1 MDAFDWGWL
10 TNIVSE
16 GFSHRNL
23 ALLLWGGLAVLTLS
37 LMVLTRTRWG
47 QAQPLSKCVFLSL
60 YAHFLLGGYAYTTR
74 VILDVPR
81 PAPEPVMKLTYVSA
95 SAQEPQSGHAPQAQP
110 WERLAADAPMQPDL
124 AQPER
129 QEAAPPVEPTRT
141 ADVIA
146 PSAFDMAPTDV
157 PPPQDAPERP
167 SPEAPPTPQIVAVA
181 AVAPAPI
188 EQPTPPQPETAP
200 VETPQPDLPGR
211 GELARVDVPAPE
223 MLPTRRSAS
232 ADLPQELMDN
242 AGSLQ
247 RLADALP
254 ADLAMATRGEQ
265 DDLSDAANRDGA
277 AGGNANRTGNDP
289 GASGRQDLEFTTAG
303 QPSIGAA
310 MAAIPIPRRL
320 GDGAELPDLYR
331 LRVGEGRALAAREL
345 GATPETEAAVEAA
358 LRWLAA
364 HQESDGRWSASLHGA
379 GREDKVL
386 GHDRGGAGAKADT
399 AVTALAMLA
408 FLGAG
413 HTHLEGPYRKNVQ
426 HGLEFLL
433 RTQRTDGDLSGE
445 AEFFARMYCHGMASL
460 ALSEALALTGDQ
472 RLTPFVERAVAFSL
486 SCQHR
491 TNGGWRYQKGDLG
504 DMSQFGWQ
512 VMALKSA
519 ELAGIPIQPATRE
532 GMYRFLRGASSGVHG
547 GLASYR
553 SGERVSRTM
562 TAEALACRY
571 FLDGQPGPNLRREA
585 VSFIL
590 EELPQDGRPN
600 FYYWY
605 YATLAM
611 FQTQDD
617 HWNTWNAALQE
628 QLLSR
633 QRRDG
638 NAAGSW
644 DATCIWGGYGGRVYT
659 TATACLCLEVYYRY
673 LPITSGN

>member
-1 MDAFDWGWL
+1 MDAFDWGWW
-10 TNIVSE
+10 TNLVDE
-16 GFSHRNL
+16 GFSNRNI
-23 ALLLWGGLAVLTLS
+23 ALLLWGGVAMLTLS
-37 LMVLTRTRWG
+37 LLVLTRTRWG
-47 QAQPLSKCVFLSL
+47 QAKPLSKCVFLSL
-60 YAHFLLGGYAYTTR
+60 YVHFLLGGYAYTTR
-74 VILDVPR
+74 VILPLPPPVH
-81 PAPEPVMKLTYVSA
+81 EPVMKLTYVSA
-95 SAQEPQSGHAPQAQP
+95 SAAEPQTGEASQMQP
-110 WERLAADAPMQPDL
+110 WDRLAADAPLHPDL

-129 QEAAPPVEPTRT
+129 QDAAPQVEPTRNVEVT
-141 ADVIA
+141 A
-146 PSAFDMAPTDV
+146 PSVFDMAPTDV
-157 PPPQDAPERP
+157 PPTDEPERP
-167 SPEAPPTPQIVAVA
+167 EPDAPQAPRIVAAA

-188 EQPTPPQPETAP
+188 EQPTPPQPKAAP
-200 VETPQPDLPGR
+200 VETSEPDLPGV
-211 GELARVDVPAPE
+211 GELARVDIPAPE
-223 MLPTRRSAS
+223 MLPTRRPAS
-232 ADLPQELMDN
+232 ADLAQELLDS

-247 RLADALP
+247 RLSDALP
-254 ADLAMATRGEQ
+254 ADLAMAARSEH
-265 DDLSDAANRDGA
+265 DDLSQAANRPGVASGDV
-277 AGGNANRTGNDP
+277 NQSGNDP
-289 GASGRQDLEFTTAG
+289 GASGQRSLDFATAG
-303 QPSIGAA
+303 QPTIGAA
-310 MAAIPIPRRL
+310 VAALPIPRRL
-320 GDGAELPDLYR
+320 GDGAEMPDLYR

-345 GATPETEAAVEAA
+345 GATPESEAAVEAA

-364 HQESDGRWSASLHGA
+364 HQETDGRWSASRHGA

-399 AVTALAMLA
+399 AVTALALLA

-426 HGLEFLL
+426 HGLEYLL

-460 ALSEALALTGDQ
+460 AMSEALALTGDV
-472 RLTPFVERAVAFSL
+472 RLRPFVERAVAFSL
-486 SCQHR
+486 ACQHP

-519 ELAGIPIQPATRE
+519 ELAGLPIPQSARD
-532 GMYRFLRGASSGVHG
+532 GMYRFLRSTSSGVHG

-571 FLDGQPGPNLRREA
+571 FLDGEPGPNLRREA
-585 VSFIL
+585 VSYIM

-611 FQTQDD
+611 FQTQDE
-617 HWNTWNAALQE
+617 HWRTWNAALQD
-628 QLLSR
+628 QLISR

-638 NAAGSW
+638 DAAGSW

-673 LPITSGN
+673 LPITAGR